1 MQDGDL
7 TGRTLGGFEIQ
18 RKLGAGGMAIVYKA
32 HEGSLNRVVAL
43 KVINTHLAKQPDFVE
58 RFYREARAAAQLS
71 HSNIVQIHAVGD
83 EGGVPYFSMEYV
95 KGQSIQALIEAEGFL
110 TPRRVVTILDQT
122 AQALAAAHE
131 AGIVHRD
138 IKPSNIMLDA
148 SGRVKV
154 TDFGIAQVATE
165 NRLTQTGMMLG
176 TPGYMSPEQCLGE
189 KLDARSDIYS
199 LGVTAYEMLSGCS
212 PYQAETPAA
221 LVLQIV
227 DAEPPPLAELNPTV
241 PPGLQDI
248 VAKML
253 RKRPE
258 ERFQSAEDLVAA
270 LKHVDLETPAAA
282 AATANER
289 TVRRSAGGAALGSG
303 PAVEP
308 TRIKPAAQRGTGDAG
323 ASGAAVEATNP
334 VSAAA
339 PTASK
344 RLRPSMILALTGALG
359 GAAAAAVLLGSG
371 LLGTQSVGEPA
382 GATAG
387 EKPTAAVAGSATT
400 QSSTA
405 VAATGAGETSD
416 TATQV
421 ASPTAPQPSAE
432 ATATTTV
439 GPGAA
444 VIVQSETAV
453 SAPSETSDI
462 AQTGPAGTAQRATT
476 AAAPSA
482 TTAAAPS
489 ATTATVQPATT
500 AAVQPATAAAAQS
513 EAAPLLAADLG
524 RDLDRRNGSN
534 ELIAKAAPE
543 PKPIA
548 PAPDSIVTLMEGD
561 YEHIDIVRAGVESA
575 FAQEGFRIIDF
586 VPPGSSVSDSAR
598 FQIVS
603 TAKVVAARE
612 LVYFGRTQLQQTVAL
627 TVQATDLATGARA
640 SGPYTASIDYTSI
653 NLQEKIT
660 RGANDLAENVIRD
673 LRAQE
678 SAARSR

>member
-1 MQDGDL
+1 
-7 TGRTLGGFEIQ
+7 
-18 RKLGAGGMAIVYKA
+18 
-32 HEGSLNRVVAL
+32 
-43 KVINTHLAKQPDFVE
+43 
-58 RFYREARAAAQLS
+58 
-71 HSNIVQIHAVGD
+71 
-83 EGGVPYFSMEYV
+83 
-95 KGQSIQALIEAEGFL
+95 
-110 TPRRVVTILDQT
+110 
-122 AQALAAAHE
+122 
-131 AGIVHRD
+131 
-138 IKPSNIMLDA
+138 
-148 SGRVKV
+148 
-154 TDFGIAQVATE
+154 
-165 NRLTQTGMMLG
+165 
-176 TPGYMSPEQCLGE
+176 
-189 KLDARSDIYS
+189 
-199 LGVTAYEMLSGCS
+199 
-212 PYQAETPAA
+212 
-221 LVLQIV
+221 
-227 DAEPPPLAELNPTV
+227 
-241 PPGLQDI
+241 
-248 VAKML
+248 
-253 RKRPE
+253 
-258 ERFQSAEDLVAA
+258 
-270 LKHVDLETPAAA
+270 
-282 AATANER
+282 
-289 TVRRSAGGAALGSG
+289 
-303 PAVEP
+303 
-308 TRIKPAAQRGTGDAG
+308 
-323 ASGAAVEATNP
+323 
-334 VSAAA
+334 
-339 PTASK
+339 
-344 RLRPSMILALTGALG
+344 
-359 GAAAAAVLLGSG
+359 
-371 LLGTQSVGEPA
+371 
-382 GATAG
+382 
-387 EKPTAAVAGSATT
+387 
-400 QSSTA
+400 
-405 VAATGAGETSD
+405 
-416 TATQV
+416 
-421 ASPTAPQPSAE
+421 
-432 ATATTTV
+432 V

-500 AAVQPATAAAAQS
+500 AAVQPATTAAVQPATAAAVQPATAAAAQS

-673 LRAQE
+673 LKAQE